1 MRLGHGIERLARR
14 YLFPAIE
21 RLWRWMLHAVRPIL
35 MRGPTVQRLTPGDG
49 EIVVVVAPHPDDETV
64 GAGGTLAL
72 HALAGATVKIV
83 VVTDGGESQAGGLTH
98 DEMVT
103 RRKGEL
109 ATAVKKLGVHEAT
122 YLGFPERQADT
133 SLLRT
138 KLSELLS
145 AATVIYAPSCVDFH
159 PDHLDVARTVA
170 DSVREGQIVRVYEV
184 GVPLTPLLVN
194 RVVDIGPVIQRKA
207 AALACFD
214 TQARNLEPLA
224 RLARYRKALY
234 GLDAIEV
241 FWELSPSAYRKVIR
255 ENSWTWEE
263 SPFRG
268 IRSTPFSDPLA
279 FLVGRRTRLRLS
291 KAGETVPRSAA
302 QRASVNSR

>member
-1 MRLGHGIERLARR
+1 MRLGPSIERLARR

-21 RLWRWMLHAVRPIL
+21 RLWRWVLHAVRPIL

-109 ATAVKKLGVHEAT
+109 ATAVKNLGVHEAT

-145 AATVIYAPSCVDFH
+145 EATVIYAPSCVDFH

-194 RVVDIGPVIQRKA
+194 RVVDIRLVVQRKA

-214 TQARNLEPLA
+214 TQVRNLEPLA

-234 GLDAIEV
+234 GLDPIEV

-279 FLVGRRTRLRLS
+279 FLVGRRTRLRLR
-291 KAGETVPRSAA
+291 KAGETVPW
-302 QRASVNSR
+302 